1 MFFRYWFYAMLHS
14 NSHQL
19 FENGCRRMGIKIKC
33 LLRDREGERK
43 KEKIVLYTF
52 CLFAGSFNSGSTLYG
67 WIQNILFSC
76 CKVYVGKWKGSSW
89 DPELIGFIWLFNT
102 SEPVHG
108 LKRHSVWTHF
118 WEPYIL
124 SKRIGIDHL
133 KIQKDHVNTCKPFF
147 YPFVLTLETVPIDQ
161 KWWFC
166 VLVGRETKKCV
177 EPKCNQHVA
186 DDTIK
191 YIIFMKYVTD
201 WLPST
206 NTFLGNLLLSLYNH
220 SNTWCVSC
228 DMLHSFYYQSSET
241 P

>member
-89 DPELIGFIWLFNT
+89 DPELIGFI
-102 SEPVHG
+102 
-108 LKRHSVWTHF
+108 
-118 WEPYIL
+118 
-124 SKRIGIDHL
+124 
-133 KIQKDHVNTCKPFF
+133 
-147 YPFVLTLETVPIDQ
+147 
-161 KWWFC
+161 
-166 VLVGRETKKCV
+166 
-177 EPKCNQHVA
+177 
-186 DDTIK
+186 
-191 YIIFMKYVTD
+191 
-201 WLPST
+201 
-206 NTFLGNLLLSLYNH
+206 
-220 SNTWCVSC
+220 
-228 DMLHSFYYQSSET
+228 
-241 P
+241 